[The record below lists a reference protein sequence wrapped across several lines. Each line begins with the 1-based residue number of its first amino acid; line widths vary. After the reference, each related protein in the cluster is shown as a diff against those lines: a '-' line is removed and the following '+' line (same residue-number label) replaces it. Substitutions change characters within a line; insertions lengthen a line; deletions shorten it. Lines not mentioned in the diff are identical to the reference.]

1 MSEVGYLYVLANSA
15 MPNMI
20 KVGKTTRS
28 PEERAIE
35 LSKATG
41 LPTPFIVV
49 YEQLFADCSEA
60 EFFVHAYLEVKGYRV
75 ADNREFFNA
84 PVSMV
89 VKAISLAPNP
99 IENQLPNQEPEE
111 EADLIDRSGNYGE
124 MDNLSLDKNEVIE
137 PWMSAFEEAESH
149 YHGFSDY
156 IEDHS
161 EAMRLYKQAARLGS
175 LEAYGR
181 IGKMYAAG
189 EGVREDKYK
198 ALEFFKEGARKG
210 NVYCYWAMGM
220 LFLEEKNIANAEK
233 CFSLFVKNMPLVLP
247 DRERLSFGDLNNV
260 FRQCVMVLQFNL
272 IGIWEVD
279 CIVNDILH
287 RFIIENKSSI
297 YDFTRKFYEISLSQ
311 SNYEMKR
318 DLDLVIQY
326 LDTLEN
332 S

>member
-60 EFFVHAYLEVKGYRV
+60 EFFVHAYLEAKGYRV

-99 IENQLPNQEPEE
+99 IENQLTNQDPEE
-111 EADLIDRSGNYGE
+111 DADLIDRSGNYGE